1 MYQSRGITKKR
12 RNTDSVP
19 GNRGKNKTDN
29 HEFNGDSFLSGS
41 SKGSTSEDYKQK
53 HNYKKKSNNTSK
65 TSQLGTCNMDDISEG
80 TYAPVLLPMNEKAE
94 ALFSAYERAE
104 DDELIDMDSVPYPD
118 TTRVYASR
126 EKAGTFC
133 FACSHV
139 GENTPAV
146 ADTEIAKLI
155 ENMYSLLLTTE
166 IGRLSIIISQQYE
179 ERIRKKCNKYLK
191 PGEVG
196 LPHWS
201 PRMVKEHIESHHND
215 PTFVI
220 LLTMCKMKELTRV
233 LFDKCLVKKKVKKT
247 SKPQQERTPSMHIND
262 TISYGG
268 GGQEDNDDSHND
280 GYQYPVHRNLIGV
293 RGDPAHENWIGVRGD
308 REPEE
313 EDELNNNDDE
323 EFMAGDQPRGDNNAE
338 EQRGGESY
346 DDDEETQEGEGY
358 DMEDNSTEEDIVV
371 CPAVWKMI
379 KESSETYI
387 KLARSCPEKMAFF
400 KEDRYLTKG
409 GNVGHPFFNTN
420 AKIYPASIRK
430 NPSATIAS
438 NSSSGNSSSSSK
450 PQTVNLST

>member
-1 MYQSRGITKKR
+1 MHNSSRGITKKR
-12 RNTDSVP
+12 KHHDNGLD
-19 GNRGKNKTDN
+19 GRGRSKNLRQDQQ
-29 HEFNGDSFLSGS
+29 FNDGLGDSFNGKSSSDDARQKSG
-41 SKGSTSEDYKQK
+41 
-53 HNYKKKSNNTSK
+53 YKKKHTGLSK
-65 TSQLGTCNMDDISEG
+65 TSHLGTCNMDDISDG
-80 TYAPVLLPMNEKAE
+80 TYKPILLPMNAKAE
-94 ALFSAYERAE
+94 SLFSAYERAE
-104 DDELIDMDSVPYPD
+104 DGELIDMDNVPCPD
-118 TTRVYASR
+118 ATGVYASR
-126 EKAGTFC
+126 DKAGTFC

-155 ENMYSLLLTTE
+155 ENMYTLLLTTE

-179 ERIRKKCNKYLK
+179 ERIRKKCNKFLK

-196 LPHWS
+196 LPPWS

-233 LFDKCLVKKKVKKT
+233 LFDKCLVKKKVKKIKKQKKSITNTT
-247 SKPQQERTPSMHIND
+247 STPL
-262 TISYGG
+262 
-268 GGQEDNDDSHND
+268 GQEDNDDIQNE
-280 GYQYPVHRNLIGV
+280 GYHYPI
-293 RGDPAHENWIGVRGD
+293 D
-308 REPEE
+308 RRLFEMRDDNNNNE
-313 EDELNNNDDE
+313 EDENNEELIPQEVNPRDDNDEDE
-323 EFMAGDQPRGDNNAE
+323 ERQVHDNSFE
-338 EQRGGESY
+338 
-346 DDDEETQEGEGY
+346 DEDTQEGHAY
-358 DMEDNSTEEDIVV
+358 DMEDDTGEEEEEEIVA

-430 NPSATIAS
+430 NPSATTT
-438 NSSSGNSSSSSK
+438 NSSSSSK